1 MECKNK
7 GTGYLSQIKIPAFSN
22 SYPLICKKIINMAL
36 NAGFQGEL
44 QHESGNTLKLLE
56 RLPEDKFLWKPHEKS
71 MPLGRLAT
79 HIAEIPHWVTVILSD
94 DKYDIGK
101 GFLRGNPPTKH
112 EVLDIFNQYLT
123 EARSSLANASD
134 EMLNANWSMFRNGEF
149 QFGFPK
155 KVGIRN
161 IVLNHI
167 IHHRAQL
174 GVYLR
179 LLDIPIP
186 GMYGPSADDTR

>member
-1 MECKNK
+1 
-7 GTGYLSQIKIPAFSN
+7 
-22 SYPLICKKIINMAL
+22 
-36 NAGFQGEL
+36 
-44 QHESGNTLKLLE
+44 
-56 RLPEDKFLWKPHEKS
+56 
-71 MPLGRLAT
+71 LAT
-79 HIAEIPHWVTVILSD
+79 HIAEIPHWVAVILSD

-101 GFLRGNPPTKH
+101 GFLRGNPPTKQ

-174 GVYLR
+174 AFIFGCSISLFRVCMDPVR
-179 LLDIPIP
+179 MIP
-186 GMYGPSADDTR
+186 DDFGLSPCVIFFRKYCRKFHGKYQYRTTI